1 MLKRLSAGIALML
14 LSAFAFA
21 EGPAFVELKSPIPT
35 DSPGK
40 IEVVEFFWYGC
51 PHCYALE
58 PAVQKWVTQAPADVV
73 FKRIPAPA
81 NEVWKAASRT
91 FYALE
96 AMGLQPKLH
105 KPLFDAVQNDRLRIH
120 NIQQLDDW
128 LSRQNVDV
136 QKYRAME
143 NSFTVESKLK
153 RAEQLFDMSEA
164 HGVPTIVVDGR
175 YVVEMSNVRTPEA
188 MMQLV
193 DQLIERVRANRT
205 SANCG
210 RKNCFPSPPVP

>member
-1 MLKRLSAGIALML
+1 MLKRLSAGFALML
-14 LSAFAFA
+14 LSALAFA

-40 IEVVEFFWYGC
+40 IEVVEYFWYGC

-58 PAVQKWVTQAPADVV
+58 PHLQKWVTQAPSDVV

-96 AMGLQPKLH
+96 AMGLQAKLH
-105 KPLFDAVQNDRLRIH
+105 KPLFDAVQLEHLRL
-120 NIQQLDDW
+120 NNAQQLDDW

-143 NSFTVESKLK
+143 NSFAVESKIK
-153 RAEQLFDMSEA
+153 RASQFFDMSQA
-164 HGVPTIVVDGR
+164 NGVPTIVVDGR
-175 YVVEMSNVRTPEA
+175 YVVEMANLRTPEA
-188 MMQLV
+188 MMQTVNQLV
-193 DQLIERVRANRT
+193 ERVRAAKT
-205 SANCG
+205 PA
-210 RKNCFPSPPVP
+210 KK